1 MIFKWFDYQLQKE
14 TRAERAFPQKV
25 QSPRCKHSLSLR
37 IIMKLQS
44 ILVSAQK
51 ITNSLDWCYPKIT
64 FRLVSETSSYEIWS
78 KSTHFPST
86 DFSQR
91 SREHIVKEWSFEW
104 RRCWT
109 WLSICRRMK
118 LTLIFHH
125 TQKTTQNELKT

>member
-1 MIFKWFDYQLQKE
+1 MVWLSTTERNKSRESVPAEGPESTLQPFTFTE
-14 TRAERAFPQKV
+14 NNHEITE
-25 QSPRCKHSLSLR
+25 HLSF
-37 IIMKLQS
+37 S
-44 ILVSAQK
+44 SK

-91 SREHIVKEWSFEW
+91 SREHIVKEWSCEW